1 MSIKHHPIRT
11 TLIFGLICAMAF
23 IPVNLMLSF
32 ALEGQGSHYLTLWL
46 YTAIYAV
53 LLSRWAKNSVFSICF
68 PLLLLFVMAFQ
79 TDSVT
84 TFYLISLA
92 ITSWIRSGVC
102 FRNLS
107 GMQILVEVLLC
118 GFGGILVI
126 VYTPG
131 SGLAWMSSIWMFFLI
146 QALYFLVFEN
156 RTIVPEA
163 LNESDPFERASGQAE
178 TILSDL

>member
-1 MSIKHHPIRT
+1 MSVKPHPIRT

-32 ALEGQGSHYLTLWL
+32 ALKGQGSHYLTLWL
-46 YTAIYAV
+46 YTAIYALIV
-53 LLSRWAKNSVFSICF
+53 SRWAKNSVFSICY
-68 PLLLLFVMAFQ
+68 PLLLLLVMAFQ

-84 TFYLISLA
+84 TFYLLSLT
-92 ITSWIRSGVC
+92 ITSWIRNGIC
-102 FRNLS
+102 FRDSS
-107 GMQILVEVLLC
+107 GKQILVEALLC

-126 VYTPG
+126 VYTPE

-146 QALYFLVFEN
+146 QALYFLIFEN
-156 RTIVPEA
+156 RAIVPED
-163 LNESDPFERASGQAE
+163 LNDSDPFEWASGQAE